1 MCTTWS
7 IIFTYAKFAPVFDAN
22 EFHKYSVAYT
32 LFRIDTQLIFTGGRV
47 SMVYHALVGFPLK
60 ICLFVIQGI
69 TLASAKA
76 VAAGNSGKQ
85 VDVSACA
92 NLGRKAVSELL
103 DTCKAAALG
112 ADNEADRTR

>member
-1 MCTTWS
+1 MS
-7 IIFTYAKFAPVFDAN
+7 
-22 EFHKYSVAYT
+22 HS
-32 LFRIDTQLIFTGGRV
+32 LIL
-47 SMVYHALVGFPLK
+47 S
-60 ICLFVIQGI
+60 QGI

-103 DTCKAAALG
+103 VTCKAAASK
-112 ADNEADRTR
+112 ADNDADRAR